1 MFPVW
6 GSKTIRESG
15 DDLFKQTKNWTKKKK
30 ITVAILVIVI
40 AALVISVAY
49 ANFKPAELPSYALAE
64 VQRGEIQSTFDTQG
78 VVESGSTETYT
89 AASGVQ
95 VLSVNVAVGDRV
107 SEGQQLATFDVTSL
121 QDELAAYKSAYDKA
135 KASYDKSAAGVSD
148 AKKNLA
154 DVNAKI
160 PALEREIAQLET
172 EVAAAENT
180 EVTLPAAPNYSE
192 AELQALMEQLRAG
205 GMTEEQVNEIVAAV
219 KAQAGQTDV
228 ETAIANSAAAK
239 KAELAQKQAQ
249 LSALQT
255 QKTVYESQTD
265 ETVTDLY
272 KSVMEQK
279 QKEYESYQAIV
290 ESLKNGWTA
299 SADGIVTEVNLTAG
313 EEFVP
318 VAAQNSGMDLSA
330 LMNMASGNSDVA
342 TTLTDIFSS
351 TNGVDA
357 SVGTG
362 MVVEHYG
369 AFYASFTVG
378 KYDLLD
384 LKVGQKAKITSI
396 DQEYEGTVSYV
407 SATASSTAGLDI
419 SSITSSLTGSTAS
432 SSNSAPVKVRIEN
445 PDEKV
450 VIGFDVDISI
460 DTEKLENV
468 IIIPVEAV
476 STGDGENCVF
486 VYNEQDNTVSKRVVT
501 LGIGSDTAYEVLE
514 GLQVGEQVVLNPK
527 TSLLDGDKIQVK

>member
-1 MFPVW
+1 MSFC
-6 GSKTIRESG
+6 GKNNHRESG
-15 DDLFKQTKNWTKKKK
+15 DVLFKKTKNWTKKKK
-30 ITVAILVIVI
+30 ATVAILVIVV
-40 AALVISVAY
+40 AALIISIVY
-49 ANFKPAELPSYALAE
+49 ANFKPDELPSYALSE
-64 VQRGEIQSTFDTQG
+64 VQKGDIQSTFDTQG
-78 VVESGSTETYT
+78 VVESGDTESYT

-95 VLSVNVAVGDRV
+95 VVSVNVAVGDRV
-107 SEGQQLATFDVTSL
+107 SEGQQLATFDVSSL
-121 QDELAAYKSAYDKA
+121 NDELAAYKSAYDKA
-135 KASYDKSAAGVSD
+135 KASYNKSAAGVAD

-160 PALEREIAQLET
+160 TTVEREITQLKAD
-172 EVAAAENT
+172 VDAAENAQAT
-180 EVTLPAAPNYSE
+180 VPSAPQYTE
-192 AELQALMEQLRAG
+192 AELQALAEQLLAG
-205 GMTEEQVNEIVAAV
+205 GMEQAQIEEIIAAV
-219 KAQAGQTDV
+219 KAQAGNVDLKA
-228 ETAIANSAAAK
+228 AIQNSAAAK

-249 LSALQT
+249 LSALEI

-279 QKEYESYQAIV
+279 KKEYESYKAVV

-313 EEFVP
+313 QPFVP
-318 VAAQNSGMDLSA
+318 STEQSSGMDLSS
-330 LMNMASGNSDVA
+330 LINMASGNSDVA
-342 TTLTDIFSS
+342 ATLTDIFSATS
-351 TNGVDA
+351 GADT
-357 SVGTG
+357 SVATG

-396 DQEYEGTVSYV
+396 DKAYEGAVSYV

-419 SSITSSLTGSTAS
+419 GSITSSLTGGTSS
-432 SSNSAPVKVRIEN
+432 SSNSAPVKVKIEN
-445 PDEKV
+445 PDEKI

-468 IIIPVEAV
+468 ITVPVEAV
-476 STGDGENCVF
+476 STNDGENCVF
-486 VYNEQDNTVSKRVVT
+486 VYNEKEKTVSKRIVT

-527 TSLLDGDKIQVK
+527 TALKDGDKIQVK